1 MGKKNV
7 EDMISEIEMYVENSK
22 FQAFSSDR
30 IIVSKNDLKSMLNEL
45 RIKMPGEIERS
56 KKIMRNKEGILTDAR
71 TRAESIIEEASQQAK
86 RMVDES
92 EIVTL
97 ANMQADEI
105 IRQANNDR
113 LAIIDQANQEALDIR
128 IGMMEYTTGMLEDIR
143 KYVSQTLEAE
153 RTNYQNLIESL
164 QNNADVIEANRREIE
179 EQHIALIKSQQPEV
193 APEAQ
198 YVNSELQSAYN
209 EPQYQETGYQSEATA
224 ASYETGSADMQASQA
239 GFYTEPEFSTEHF
252 VEDEVTDEI
261 GDEEGFEYEEE
272 EKDLFEE

>member
-1 MGKKNV
+1 MGKKGV
-7 EDMISEIEMYVENSK
+7 EDMINEIEMFIDSCK

-30 IIVSKNDLKSMLNEL
+30 IIVPKGDLEAMLNEL
-45 RIKMPGEIERS
+45 RLKLPSEIERS

-71 TRAESIIEEASQQAK
+71 TRAEGIIEEASQQAK

-97 ANMQADEI
+97 ANMQADDI

-113 LAIIDQANQEALDIR
+113 LAIIDQANQEALEIR

-143 KYVSQTLEAE
+143 KYVSQTMEAE
-153 RTNYQNLIESL
+153 RTNYENLIESL
-164 QNNADVIEANRREIE
+164 QNNADIIEANRREIE

-198 YVNSELQSAYN
+198 YVNSELQTSYE
-209 EPQYQETGYQSEATA
+209 EPQYQTA
-224 ASYETGSADMQASQA
+224 DIDSA
-239 GFYTEPEFSTEHF
+239 YTENAAVSQSDAYPDTAVPNEAA
-252 VEDEVTDEI
+252 VEDEITDEL
-261 GDEEGFEYEEE
+261 GDDEGFEYEDE
-272 EKDLFEE
+272 EKDLFGE

>member
-1 MGKKNV
+1 MGKKSV
-7 EDMISEIEMYVENSK
+7 EDMINEIEMFIDSCK

-30 IIVSKNDLKSMLNEL
+30 IIVSKNDLESMLNEL
-45 RIKMPGEIERS
+45 RIKLPGEIERS

-71 TRAESIIEEASQQAK
+71 TRAEGIIEEASQQAK

-198 YVNSELQSAYN
+198 YVNSELQSSYN
-209 EPQYQETGYQSEATA
+209 EPQYQETGYQTEATA
-224 ASYETGSADMQASQA
+224 ASYEAGSADIQTAQA
-239 GFYTEPEFSTEHF
+239 GFYAEPEVPADNY